1 MLPREPLAALVL
13 PSALPAAPVLQSP
26 GAAYT
31 LMIRVESHPDP
42 TLTQRKGGYTM
53 AETIQEPQ
61 ETYTDSQYLMD
72 TAGFLHTLSSIL
84 FLELT
89 QTQIDALKD
98 LDWAQMATDDM
109 SPEMAS
115 GYKGIGR
122 YLARSGAN
130 VRQDLAVEYA
140 RIFLGAGV
148 SEEQLAVPFESVF
161 TSPEGIMM
169 QDSRDDV
176 VRVFRS
182 QGMAVDKD
190 LNVPEDH
197 ISFELDFLAFMAERT
212 AAALDAQDGSATK
225 DSEDPATATI
235 QADATNQAADLISV
249 QVSFIENHLLNWIDP
264 LMERVEACA
273 LSPFYPSV
281 MKVLKSTLT
290 EYKAA
295 LQEM

>member
-1 MLPREPLAALVL
+1 
-13 PSALPAAPVLQSP
+13 
-26 GAAYT
+26 
-31 LMIRVESHPDP
+31 
-42 TLTQRKGGYTM
+42 M

-61 ETYTDSQYLMD
+61 EAYTDSQYLMD

-98 LDWAQMATDDM
+98 LDWTQMATDDM

-225 DSEDPATATI
+225 DSADPATATI
-235 QADATNQAADLISV
+235 QADATNPAAATNPATDLISV

-264 LMERVEACA
+264 LMERVETCA

>member
-1 MLPREPLAALVL
+1 M
-13 PSALPAAPVLQSP
+13 
-26 GAAYT
+26 T
-31 LMIRVESHPDP
+31 DI
-42 TLTQRKGGYTM
+42 
-53 AETIQEPQ
+53 IQEPQ
-61 ETYTDSQYLMD
+61 EAYTDSQYLMD

-98 LDWAQMATDDM
+98 LDWAQMVTDDM

-197 ISFELDFLAFMAERT
+197 ISFELDFLAFMADRT

-225 DSEDPATATI
+225 DPADPATATN
-235 QADATNQAADLISV
+235 QADAVNQVADLISV

>member
-1 MLPREPLAALVL
+1 
-13 PSALPAAPVLQSP
+13 
-26 GAAYT
+26 
-31 LMIRVESHPDP
+31 
-42 TLTQRKGGYTM
+42 M

-98 LDWAQMATDDM
+98 LDWTQMATDDM

-225 DSEDPATATI
+225 DPADPATATN
-235 QADATNQAADLISV
+235 QADAVNQVADLISV